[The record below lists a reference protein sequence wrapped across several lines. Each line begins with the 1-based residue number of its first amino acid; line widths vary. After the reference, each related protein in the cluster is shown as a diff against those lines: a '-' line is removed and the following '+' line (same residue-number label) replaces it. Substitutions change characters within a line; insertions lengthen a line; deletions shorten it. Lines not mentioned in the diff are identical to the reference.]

1 MLAQDVGDRRAD
13 GLARVRSHIAAP
25 SRFSGTLCIR
35 DLYKHRLQDRPAT
48 TSQDAALSTIEI
60 TPEMVTAAALVLE
73 RRFDCSQG
81 IAAIVAE
88 DLLRV
93 ALCRK
98 SEGQRSA
105 AADLRESFSVFV
117 VAPLYPPGL

>member
-1 MLAQDVGDRRAD
+1 MGLRAPIYIKTF
-13 GLARVRSHIAAP
+13 LLFRERISQAKQLYVP
-25 SRFSGTLCIR
+25 SQAIR
-35 DLYKHRLQDRPAT
+35 LTQSA
-48 TSQDAALSTIEI
+48 
-60 TPEMVTAAALVLE
+60 EMVTAAALVLE

-88 DLLRV
+88 DLLRA

-105 AADLRESFSVFV
+105 AADLREQGIPRLFDLAYSSLR
-117 VAPLYPPGL
+117 PLYRPGL

>member
-1 MLAQDVGDRRAD
+1 MVDDRAN
-13 GLARVRSHIAAP
+13 
-25 SRFSGTLCIR
+25 
-35 DLYKHRLQDRPAT
+35 
-48 TSQDAALSTIEI
+48 DAAAHVIVEI
-60 TPEMVTAAALVLE
+60 TSEMVEAAALE

-88 DLLRV
+88 DLLRA

-105 AADLRESFSVFV
+105 AADLQEQGIHRLLDLAYSSLR
-117 VAPLYPPGL
+117 PLYPPELLHQDDAVSALLATPKAPVH